1 MASTMRS
8 TSASADSFCDR
19 RARVMSRSGSMP
31 NVSRMASA
39 MVSAPLPGAS
49 VDTRLP
55 RRSLTDLMP
64 DSFSTTKCCGAGYI
78 WNSATISSGCSKGGR
93 PWCALYAT
101 LPSTMPISDKPL
113 PTRRAFSTD
122 AAVDSA
128 VTMTPGMWRDKRS
141 AIAPPSGKYT
151 PPGPPVD
158 RLRNRV
164 CAPAAAAN
172 TPTISKA
179 ANTTD
184 RLRTFDL
191 CTLSTSCSVLIPR
204 QRQQATFPKGVPLRR
219 IPPIDVLG
227 TVIQLLFAPQVL
239 APAQHLQGTLL
250 IVQGHAQ
257 NQRVDQAQRRDEG
270 LDEGV
275 EIGHRRQ
282 RDVGELGQ
290 RRHGVVRQHD
300 GGNPAAVGVAQ
311 HVRGPPGVAGHADA
325 EHHVLGP
332 RRVQLL
338 PVVAHAQVDA
348 NDRLAQIAQRRGQQH
363 RHRRRRAQADDVNMP
378 GFGQHGH
385 GPVKVFLGQ
394 ILERAVEIV
403 DVVLPHGLQRIAQ
416 LPDALA
422 AGLQALHGG
431 KALPQLLLQRPLQL
445 RVARKAHRGG
455 EAHHRGLADPH
466 PAAQLGS
473 GQERALLG
481 PGHDVLGNGALVA
494 AHAPVLRPET
504 VHQPQRILPFAAQIP
519 RFMSYFMFYRITS
532 G

>member
-1 MASTMRS
+1 QHADLTEVPLRARMQRNGRVDAVFRHQLQRHRMHGVQRRRVFINGLHDLIRQIVGHGTMGHDDVGVAQREHVVVHAPVRARRDDRAHEVRMRLDNLVQHLGLQRHQIDIAHLRDLLHRRARIGEVQEDGVHDAVHQRVCGLVLRQARPRHVAVGINAERFENGQRDGLRAAARGLGGHPLAAQVVDGLDARLLQHDQMLRRRVHLKFRKMASTMRS

-204 QRQQATFPKGVPLRR
+204 QRQQATFPKGIPLRR

-227 TVIQLLFAPQVL
+227 TV
-239 APAQHLQGTLL
+239 
-250 IVQGHAQ
+250 
-257 NQRVDQAQRRDEG
+257 
-270 LDEGV
+270 
-275 EIGHRRQ
+275 
-282 RDVGELGQ
+282 
-290 RRHGVVRQHD
+290 
-300 GGNPAAVGVAQ
+300 
-311 HVRGPPGVAGHADA
+311 
-325 EHHVLGP
+325 
-332 RRVQLL
+332 
-338 PVVAHAQVDA
+338 
-348 NDRLAQIAQRRGQQH
+348 
-363 RHRRRRAQADDVNMP
+363 
-378 GFGQHGH
+378 
-385 GPVKVFLGQ
+385 
-394 ILERAVEIV
+394 
-403 DVVLPHGLQRIAQ
+403 
-416 LPDALA
+416 
-422 AGLQALHGG
+422 
-431 KALPQLLLQRPLQL
+431 
-445 RVARKAHRGG
+445 
-455 EAHHRGLADPH
+455 
-466 PAAQLGS
+466 
-473 GQERALLG
+473 
-481 PGHDVLGNGALVA
+481 
-494 AHAPVLRPET
+494 
-504 VHQPQRILPFAAQIP
+504 
-519 RFMSYFMFYRITS
+519 
-532 G
+532 